1 VVGAK
6 CTIFE
11 YRSTKNNNGIVTGL
25 GSVKLSGEI
34 HGHLGP
40 SVGGNWKWLY
50 RTRGDLIGEFDS
62 LARITSRDI
71 MGQ

>member
-1 VVGAK
+1 LKKILATAGVDTSVVVGAK

-40 SVGGNWKWLY
+40 SVGGNLKWL
-50 RTRGDLIGEFDS
+50 
-62 LARITSRDI
+62 
-71 MGQ
+71 